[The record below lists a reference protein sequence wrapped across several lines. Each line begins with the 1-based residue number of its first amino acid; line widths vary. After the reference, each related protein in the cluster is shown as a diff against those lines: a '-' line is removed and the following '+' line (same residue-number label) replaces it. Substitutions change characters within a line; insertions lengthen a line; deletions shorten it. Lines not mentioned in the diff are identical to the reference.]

1 MDFLTQLRARLD
13 ARILE
18 RNTAKAE
25 LDSILAAPSAE
36 SRDLND
42 TEATAFA
49 ETRSKITAAT
59 ADIDA
64 LTLRVN
70 ELADIESRKFEISK
84 VIPTAVGG
92 AVVKSEARTYTRD
105 TERRDG
111 ISFLAD
117 VAAGHG
123 FGFSAGAQE
132 RLARHT
138 AEERIERGPQIEL
151 RAAGTGAFAG
161 LVVPQYLTDMVA
173 PAVAAMRPLANIMNK
188 HELPAIGTTV
198 NISRIT
204 TATSAALQA
213 TENSAVSETNIDDTL
228 LSPVVQTAAG
238 QQTLSLQALQ
248 RGVGTEDVT
257 VGDLIRRYHTVL
269 NSTLINQ
276 ATNGLNAAAGV
287 SVAYTDATPTA
298 AELYPKLFDL
308 IQQVQTAVF
317 MGVSHFVMHPRRWN
331 WLASQ
336 VGTSWPFLQISGAG
350 PQTAGSFSGTG
361 AYDASVGG
369 VTIAGTLAGVPVILD
384 ASIATNLGAG
394 TNEDRIYGVTAQ
406 EAHLWEDPAAPVYIR
421 AEQPA
426 AASLGVL
433 FVVYGYFAYTFARYP
448 SAMGLIQGT
457 GLVTPAF

>member
-13 ARILE
+13 ARISE
-18 RNTAKAE
+18 RAAAKAE

-36 SRDLND
+36 ARDLND

-49 ETRSKITAAT
+49 ETRAKITAAT
-59 ADIDA
+59 TDIDA
-64 LTLRVN
+64 LTIRVN

-84 VIPTAVGG
+84 VVSAAVGG
-92 AVVKSEARTYTRD
+92 AKVTSEARTYSREA
-105 TERRDG
+105 ERRDG

-123 FGFSAGAQE
+123 FGFTPGATE

-138 AEERIERGPQIEL
+138 AEERVERGPQIEA

-188 HELPAIGTTV
+188 HQLPTIGTTV

-213 TENSAVSETNIDDTL
+213 TENTAVSETNIDDTL

-276 ATNGLNAAAGV
+276 ATTGLNAAAGV

-336 VGTSWPFLQISGAG
+336 VGTSWPFLQISNAG
-350 PQTAGSFSGTG
+350 PQTAGSFNGAG
-361 AYDASVGG
+361 AYDASLSGT
-369 VTIAGTLAGVPVILD
+369 TIAGTLAGVPVILD

-394 TNEDRIYGVTAQ
+394 TNEDRIYGVTAM
-406 EAHLWEDPAAPVYIR
+406 EAHLWEDPSAPVYIR

-433 FVVYGYFAYTFARYP
+433 FVVYGYFAYTFQRYAT
-448 SAMGLIQGT
+448 AMGVISGT
-457 GLVTPAF
+457 GLITPTF